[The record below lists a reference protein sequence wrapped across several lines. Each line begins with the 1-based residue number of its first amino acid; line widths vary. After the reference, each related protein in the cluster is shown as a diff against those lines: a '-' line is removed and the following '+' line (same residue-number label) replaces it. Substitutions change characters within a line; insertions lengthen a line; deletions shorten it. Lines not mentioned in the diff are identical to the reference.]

1 MNSGRPRAKN
11 LPAAP
16 VGPPL
21 PKTVKMRALC
31 GGEAMSQG
39 IERACRVGVVASLL
53 IVTVAWSGLDG
64 ARAQSDLDARAGKQ
78 LDSLVAIYKQLHAN
92 PELSTQEELTSGL
105 IAKELRAAGFE
116 VTDHFAQYAS
126 PETKAYGVVAVLR
139 NGTGPTVMVRTD
151 MDALP
156 IVENTGV
163 AYASKVRVKRADGTE
178 VGVMHA
184 CGHDVHMAV
193 FVGVARTLA
202 QTKDLWSGTLV
213 LIGQPAEEAIGG
225 ASAMLRAGLYRKF
238 PKPQYV
244 LALHDTNAV
253 PTGKVAWHAGT
264 LLAGA
269 DSVDIT
275 VRGVGGHGAA
285 PQAGKDPILIA
296 SEIVVAL
303 QTVVS
308 REMDPQVPTVVTVG
322 TFHAGTKNNIIPDE
336 AKLQLTVRTMSPQHR
351 EKVLASIARIVNGIA
366 AAAGVPADRAPII
379 EVSPD
384 HVPATVNDP
393 ELTRRVAGA
402 LERALGKENVLPG
415 EPVMASEDFSL
426 YALEEPKPPIS
437 MFWLGAVDPE
447 KLKQA
452 KEKGTRLPGPH
463 SSEFAP
469 VPEPTIRTGVKAMSG
484 AVMDLMKK

>member
-1 MNSGRPRAKN
+1 MKRSVERIC
-11 LPAAP
+11 
-16 VGPPL
+16 
-21 PKTVKMRALC
+21 TVVAF
-31 GGEAMSQG
+31 
-39 IERACRVGVVASLL
+39 ASLL
-53 IVTVAWSGLDG
+53 MVAWSGRD
-64 ARAQSDLDARAGKQ
+64 AAWAQGDLDTRVGKQ
-78 LDSLVAIYKQLHAN
+78 LDSLVAIYKQIHAN
-92 PELSTQEELTSGL
+92 PELSTQEEQTSAL
-105 IAKELRAAGFE
+105 VAKELRAAGFE
-116 VTDHFAQYAS
+116 VTDHFGQYAS

-139 NGTGPTVMVRTD
+139 NGPGPTVMVRTD

-163 AYASKVRVKRADGTE
+163 PYASKVRVKRADGTE

-193 FVGVARTLA
+193 FVGVARMLA
-202 QTKDLWSGTLV
+202 QTKDQWSGTLV

-225 ASAMLRAGLYRKF
+225 ASAMLRAGLYTRF

-244 LALHDTNAV
+244 LALHDTHVV
-253 PTGKVAWHAGT
+253 PAGKVAWHSGT

-285 PQAGKDPILIA
+285 PQAGKDPIVIA

-322 TFHAGTKNNIIPDE
+322 TFHAGTKNNINPDE
-336 AKLQLTVRTMSPQHR
+336 AKLQLTVRTMNPQQR
-351 EKVLASIARIVNGIA
+351 EKVLASIARITNGIA
-366 AAAGVPADRAPII
+366 AAAGVPAERAPII
-379 EVSPD
+379 EILPD
-384 HVPATVNDP
+384 HVPATMNDP
-393 ELTRRVAGA
+393 ELTRRVEGA
-402 LERALGKENVLPG
+402 LERTLGKENVLAG

-426 YALEEPKPPIS
+426 YALEEPRPPTS

-447 KLKQA
+447 KLKQS
-452 KEKGTRLPGPH
+452 KETGTRLPGPH
-463 SSEFAP
+463 SSEFTP

-484 AVMDLMKK
+484 AVLDLMKK